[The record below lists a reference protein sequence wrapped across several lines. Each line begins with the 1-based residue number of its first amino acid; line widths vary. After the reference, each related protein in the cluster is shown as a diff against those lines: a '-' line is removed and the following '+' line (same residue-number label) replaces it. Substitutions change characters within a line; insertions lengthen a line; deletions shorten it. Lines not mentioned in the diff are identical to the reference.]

1 MFSIALV
8 SIKCYNKELKRQMW
22 PISAAIS
29 SPRSGNVDQLGHGRH
44 SRREKG
50 EECIY
55 ANYELP
61 QNDLLHF
68 FLIQEHLHGILN
80 VKNYSMRSSTFIHFF
95 SSEKRSIEE
104 FVL

>member
-1 MFSIALV
+1 
-8 SIKCYNKELKRQMW
+8 MW